1 MKIRVGNHEV
11 ETETKITLTVQS
23 GKVYWAIRYSLGDAT
38 LAVADG
44 GPSAFPPSPVDALAI
59 QIEKNVYDFA
69 APDALEHHGVNW
81 FGEDITWQ
89 KDDLHSGRGEMNLRP
104 CAWLRTTHTVR
115 EQIEWVLSHVV
126 LPE

>member
-1 MKIRVGNHEV
+1 MELRVGNHEV
-11 ETETKITLTVQS
+11 ETETKITLIVPS
-23 GKVYWAIRYSLGDAT
+23 GKVYWAIRYSLGDTT
-38 LAVADG
+38 LAVAAG
-44 GPSAFPPSPVDALAI
+44 GPNPFPPSPVDALAI
-59 QIEKNVYDFA
+59 QIERSVYDFA

-81 FGEDITWQ
+81 RGEDVAWQ
-89 KDDLHSGRGEMNLRP
+89 KDDPHSGHGEVSLRP